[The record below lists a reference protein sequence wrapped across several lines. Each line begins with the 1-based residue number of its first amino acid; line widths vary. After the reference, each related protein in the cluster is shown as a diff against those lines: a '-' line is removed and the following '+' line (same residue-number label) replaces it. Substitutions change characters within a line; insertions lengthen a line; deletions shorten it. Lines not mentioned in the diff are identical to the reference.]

1 MQVIRN
7 LSKNKRETLDFP
19 HDMRQGWQYQAF
31 FLETSVY
38 TLSTS
43 WELGDLLVLFLGGLS
58 VLYVAI
64 GADSTDQI
72 KTLPVCTQVYCKS
85 TWRRS
90 IETVANVVLYH
101 LRICLSVSNL
111 SL

>member
-1 MQVIRN
+1 
-7 LSKNKRETLDFP
+7 
-19 HDMRQGWQYQAF
+19 MRQGWQCQPI

-43 WELGDLLVLFLGGLS
+43 WELGDLLVLFPGGLS

-72 KTLPVCTQVYCKS
+72 KTLPDCTQVYCKS

-90 IETVANVVLYH
+90 IETVAIVVLYH
-101 LRICLSVSNL
+101 FRIFLSVPNL
-111 SL
+111 NLYFVRDRLLLEEKIKPRFD